1 MEIENLNTM
10 DRLEFCKKMTELRKE
25 SHYTIKDMV
34 MRLDIDGSQIKNM
47 ENGSTN
53 FATKRGILYLSALNY
68 RIEIFKNDIKKD
80 ITSEDEA
87 VNLFSYIKEKENL
100 TYTSFGIQLGM
111 PAIYVKRIEN
121 KSSSLKIDTLLKM
134 AEKFEYNILIIKNN

>member
-1 MEIENLNTM
+1 MLIFAMEIENLNTM

-34 MRLDIDGSQIKNM
+34 MRLDIDGSQIIKM

-53 FATKRGILYLSALNY
+53 FTTERGILYLSALNY

-121 KSSSLKIDTLLKM
+121 KSSSLK
-134 AEKFEYNILIIKNN
+134 